1 MRDLSGKAA
10 LVTGASRGAGRGIA
24 LALGEQG
31 ATVYVTGRSTAGT
44 GNAEGL
50 PGTIEETAA
59 AVSACGGTGRPA
71 VCDHTDDAQVEAL
84 FDRIRE
90 EAGGLDVLVN
100 NVWGG
105 YEQYDPQGFGAR
117 FWRQPRSRWDGMF
130 VAGVR
135 AHLVAS
141 QLAAPLMLPRGSGL
155 IVNTTYWDADKYL
168 GNLYY
173 DVAKA
178 AVNRMVYGLAAELRP
193 YHIAALALSPG
204 FMRTERVMAAHA
216 AQPFDLA
223 RTETVAYVGRAVAA
237 LATDERV
244 LEKSGRVLQVG
255 DLAREYGF
263 ADVDGVQAAPF
274 EIPVHAY
281 EKEEG

>member
-1 MRDLSGKAA
+1 MNDLSGKVA

-24 LALGEQG
+24 LALGAQG
-31 ATVYVTGRSTAGT
+31 ATVYVTGRSTPGS
-44 GNAEGL
+44 GSAEGL
-50 PGTIEETAA
+50 SGTVEETAS
-59 AVSACGGTGRPA
+59 AVTARGGTGRSV

-90 EAGGLDVLVN
+90 EAEGLDVLVN

-105 YEQYDPQGFGAR
+105 YEHYDFEGFSAR
-117 FWRQPRSRWDGMF
+117 FWRQPRSRWDDMF

-141 QLAAPLMLPRGSGL
+141 QLAAPLMLPRGGGL

-204 FMRTERVMAAHA
+204 FMRTERVMATHA
-216 AQPFDLA
+216 AEPFDLA

-237 LATDERV
+237 LASDDRV
-244 LEKSGRVLQVG
+244 IEKTGRVVQVG

-263 ADVDGVQAAPF
+263 ADVDGAQAAPF
-274 EIPVHAY
+274 EIPVYEY
-281 EKEEG
+281 EKEER